1 MRIYFHISIYIICSV
16 SKDMNNTNL
25 IGFHDWLKIL
35 GEKQNRE
42 YERILRKLN
51 YFNNTS
57 TSYCKDLD
65 SKLRHFYKKH
75 RLTKK
80 QKHVIKKIRQ
90 RIHDD
95 IIKQNNLNMDVPCV
109 IVVKDYAKYLRKL
122 KKHNIYDSI

>member
-1 MRIYFHISIYIICSV
+1 
-16 SKDMNNTNL
+16 MNNTNL

-42 YERILRKLN
+42 YEHILRKLN

-57 TSYCKDLD
+57 TSYCKDLH

-122 KKHNIYDSI
+122 KKHSIL